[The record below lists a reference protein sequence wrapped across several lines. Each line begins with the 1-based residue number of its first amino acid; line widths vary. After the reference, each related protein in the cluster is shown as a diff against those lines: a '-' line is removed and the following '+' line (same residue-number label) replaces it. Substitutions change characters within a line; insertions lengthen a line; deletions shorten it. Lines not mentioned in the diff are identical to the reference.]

1 MARRAVPAL
10 LALSAFLADLGGA
23 HRFASIVLFVAIP
36 AGFAL
41 VVACYGDTVE
51 ERTGFGR
58 VLMAGAGLFLLVL
71 SAAVRSPALVGGVP
85 RIAVTAV
92 ALAPFPCLY
101 AALRAVRTSRVI
113 PEAIA
118 IDEQREFA
126 DAA

>member
-1 MARRAVPAL
+1 MARRALPAL
-10 LALSAFLADLGGA
+10 LALCAFVADLSGA
-23 HRFASIVLFVAIP
+23 HRLSLVLLFVAIP

-41 VVACYGDTVE
+41 VVTCYGDTVE
-51 ERTGFGR
+51 ARTGLGR
-58 VLMAGAGLFLLVL
+58 VVVAGIGLFLLVL

-101 AALRAVRTSRVI
+101 AALRIVRARRPVRAAMSI
-113 PEAIA
+113 EAPE
-118 IDEQREFA
+118 DLR